1 MEKLHF
7 QFLGLTV
14 EKISIFYGIFLIIF
28 GIFISLVSDSNSLT
42 SYIPTFF
49 GIPIFAFGY
58 LTMRYPEKKKLF
70 MHIIVLIGL
79 IIFLG
84 GLDFFRSYPNFFENL
99 WADISKIMML
109 LTGLYFLIQC
119 IRSFVFARKNRE

>member
-28 GIFISLVSDSNSLT
+28 GIFISLVSNSNSLT

-99 WADISKIMML
+99 WADISKLSL
-109 LTGLYFLIQC
+109 LISGLIFTYINIQ
-119 IRSFVFARKNRE
+119 SFIFIRKNK

>member
-7 QFLGLTV
+7 QFLGHTV

-28 GIFISLVSDSNSLT
+28 GIFISFVSNSNSLT

-58 LTMRYPEKKKLF
+58 LAMRYPEKKKLF

-79 IIFLG
+79 IILLG
-84 GLDFFRSYPNFFENL
+84 GLDFLRSYPNFFENL
-99 WADISKIMML
+99 WADISKLSL
-109 LTGLYFLIQC
+109 LISGIIFTYINIQ
-119 IRSFVFARKNRE
+119 SFIFIRKNK

>member
-28 GIFISLVSDSNSLT
+28 GIFISLVSNSNSLT

-70 MHIIVLIGL
+70 MHIIVFIGL

-84 GLDFFRSYPNFFENL
+84 GLDFLRSYPNFFENL
-99 WADISKIMML
+99 WADLSKLSLLIS
-109 LTGLYFLIQC
+109 GLIFTYINIQ
-119 IRSFVFARKNRE
+119 SFIFIRKNK

>member
-28 GIFISLVSDSNSLT
+28 GIFISLVSNSNSLT

-49 GIPIFAFGY
+49 GIPIFALGY
-58 LTMRYPEKKKLF
+58 LAMRYPEKKKLF

-84 GLDFFRSYPNFFENL
+84 GLDFLRSYPNFFENL
-99 WADISKIMML
+99 WADISKLSL
-109 LTGLYFLIQC
+109 LISGLIFTYINIQ
-119 IRSFVFARKNRE
+119 SFIFIRKNK

>member
-58 LTMRYPEKKKLF
+58 LSMRYPEKKKLF

-84 GLDFFRSYPNFFENL
+84 GLDFLRSYPNFFENL
-99 WADISKIMML
+99 WADLSKLSLLIS
-109 LTGLYFLIQC
+109 GLIFTYINIQ
-119 IRSFVFARKNRE
+119 SFIFIRKNK

>member
-1 MEKLHF
+1 MEELRF
-7 QFLGLTV
+7 QFLGLSV

-28 GIFISLVSDSNSLT
+28 GIFISIVSNSNSLT
-42 SYIPTFF
+42 SYIPAFF

-58 LTMRYPEKKKLF
+58 LSMRYPEKKKLL

-84 GLDFFRSYPNFFENL
+84 GLDFLRSYPNFFENL
-99 WADISKIMML
+99 WADISKLSL
-109 LTGLYFLIQC
+109 LISGIIFTYINIQ
-119 IRSFVFARKNRE
+119 SFIFIRKNK

>member
-1 MEKLHF
+1 MEKLNF

-28 GIFISLVSDSNSLT
+28 GIFISLVSNSNSLT

-99 WADISKIMML
+99 WADISKLSL
-109 LTGLYFLIQC
+109 LISGIIFTYINIQ
-119 IRSFVFARKNRE
+119 SFIFIRKNK

>member
-1 MEKLHF
+1 MEKLQF
-7 QFLGLTV
+7 QFMVYTV
-14 EKISIFYGIFLIIF
+14 EKISIFYGIFLILF
-28 GIFISLVSDSNSLT
+28 GIFISLISNSNSLT

-58 LTMRYPEKKKLF
+58 LSMRYPEKKKLF

-84 GLDFFRSYPNFFENL
+84 GLDFFRGYPNFFENF
-99 WADISKIMML
+99 WAGISKLSL
-109 LTGLYFLIQC
+109 LISGLIFTYINIQ
-119 IRSFVFARKNRE
+119 SFIFIRKNT

>member
-28 GIFISLVSDSNSLT
+28 GIFISIVSNSNSLT

-58 LTMRYPEKKKLF
+58 LSIRYPEKKKLF

-84 GLDFFRSYPNFFENL
+84 GLDFLRSYPNFFENL
-99 WADISKIMML
+99 WADISKLSL
-109 LTGLYFLIQC
+109 LISGLIFTYINIQ
-119 IRSFVFARKNRE
+119 SFIFIRKNK

>member
-28 GIFISLVSDSNSLT
+28 GIFISLVSNSNSLT

-49 GIPIFAFGY
+49 GIPILAFGY
-58 LTMRYPEKKKLF
+58 LSMRYPEKKKLF

-84 GLDFFRSYPNFFENL
+84 GLDFLRSYPNFFENL
-99 WADISKIMML
+99 WADLSKLSLLIS
-109 LTGLYFLIQC
+109 GLIFTYINIQ
-119 IRSFVFARKNRE
+119 SFIFIRKNK

>member
-1 MEKLHF
+1 MEELRF
-7 QFLGLTV
+7 QFLGLSV

-28 GIFISLVSDSNSLT
+28 GIFISLVSNSNSLT

-58 LTMRYPEKKKLF
+58 LSMRYPEKKKLF

-84 GLDFFRSYPNFFENL
+84 GLDFLRSYPNFFENL
-99 WADISKIMML
+99 WADISKLSL
-109 LTGLYFLIQC
+109 LISGLIFTYINIQ
-119 IRSFVFARKNRE
+119 SFIFIRKNK

>member
-79 IIFLG
+79 IILLG
-84 GLDFFRSYPNFFENL
+84 GLDFLRSYPNFFENL
-99 WADISKIMML
+99 WADISKLSL
-109 LTGLYFLIQC
+109 LISGLIFTYINIQ
-119 IRSFVFARKNRE
+119 SFIFIRKNK

>member
-28 GIFISLVSDSNSLT
+28 GIFISLVSNSNSLT

-58 LTMRYPEKKKLF
+58 LAMRYPEKKKLF

-84 GLDFFRSYPNFFENL
+84 GLDFLRSYPNFFENL
-99 WADISKIMML
+99 WADISKLSL
-109 LTGLYFLIQC
+109 LISGLIFTYINIQ
-119 IRSFVFARKNRE
+119 SFIFIRKNK

>member
-1 MEKLHF
+1 MEKLQF
-7 QFLGLTV
+7 QFMGLTV

-28 GIFISLVSDSNSLT
+28 GIFISLVSNSNSLT

-49 GIPIFAFGY
+49 GIPIFVFGY
-58 LTMRYPEKKKLF
+58 LSMRYPEKKKLF

-84 GLDFFRSYPNFFENL
+84 GLDFLRGYPDFFQKF
-99 WADISKIMML
+99 WADISKL
-109 LTGLYFLIQC
+109 LLLISGLIFTYINIQ
-119 IRSFVFARKNRE
+119 SFIFIRKNK

>member
-28 GIFISLVSDSNSLT
+28 GIFISFVSNSNSLT

-49 GIPIFAFGY
+49 GIPIFTFGY

-79 IIFLG
+79 IILLG
-84 GLDFFRSYPNFFENL
+84 GLDFLRSYPNFFENL
-99 WADISKIMML
+99 WADISKLSL
-109 LTGLYFLIQC
+109 LISGLIFTYINIQ
-119 IRSFVFARKNRE
+119 SFIFIRKNK

>member
-28 GIFISLVSDSNSLT
+28 GIFISLVSNSNSLT

-70 MHIIVLIGL
+70 MHIIVFIGL

-84 GLDFFRSYPNFFENL
+84 GLDFLRSYPNFFENL
-99 WADISKIMML
+99 WADISKLSL
-109 LTGLYFLIQC
+109 LISGLIFTYINIQ
-119 IRSFVFARKNRE
+119 SFIFIRKNK

>member
-28 GIFISLVSDSNSLT
+28 GIFISLLSNSNSLT

-49 GIPIFAFGY
+49 GIPIFTLGY
-58 LTMRYPEKKKLF
+58 ISTRYPEKKKLF
-70 MHIIVLIGL
+70 MHIIVLIGF

-84 GLDFFRSYPNFFENL
+84 GLDFFRGYPNFFENF
-99 WADISKIMML
+99 WADISKLSL
-109 LTGLYFLIQC
+109 LISGLIFTYINIQ
-119 IRSFVFARKNRE
+119 SFIFIRKNK

>member
-28 GIFISLVSDSNSLT
+28 GIFISLVSNSNSLT

-58 LTMRYPEKKKLF
+58 LAMRYPEKKKLF

-79 IIFLG
+79 IILLG
-84 GLDFFRSYPNFFENL
+84 GLDFLRSYPNFFENL
-99 WADISKIMML
+99 WADISKLSL
-109 LTGLYFLIQC
+109 LISGLIFTYINIQ
-119 IRSFVFARKNRE
+119 SFIFIRKNK

>member
-1 MEKLHF
+1 MEKLQF
-7 QFLGLTV
+7 QFMGLTV

-28 GIFISLVSDSNSLT
+28 GIFISLVSNSNSLT

-49 GIPIFAFGY
+49 GIPIFVFGY
-58 LTMRYPEKKKLF
+58 LSMRYPEKKKLF

-84 GLDFFRSYPNFFENL
+84 GLDFLRGYPDFFQNF
-99 WADISKIMML
+99 WADISKLSL
-109 LTGLYFLIQC
+109 LISGLIFTYINIQ
-119 IRSFVFARKNRE
+119 SFIFIRKNK

>member
-28 GIFISLVSDSNSLT
+28 GIFISLLSNSNSLT

-49 GIPIFAFGY
+49 GIPIFALGY
-58 LTMRYPEKKKLF
+58 LSTRYPEKKKLF
-70 MHIIVLIGL
+70 MHIIVLIGF

-84 GLDFFRSYPNFFENL
+84 GLDFLRGYPNFFENF
-99 WADISKIMML
+99 WADISKLSL
-109 LTGLYFLIQC
+109 LISGLIFTYINIQ
-119 IRSFVFARKNRE
+119 SFIFIRKNK

>member
-7 QFLGLTV
+7 QFLGHTV

-28 GIFISLVSDSNSLT
+28 GIFISLVSNSNSLT

-84 GLDFFRSYPNFFENL
+84 GLDFLRSYPNFFENL
-99 WADISKIMML
+99 WADISKLSL
-109 LTGLYFLIQC
+109 LISGIIFTYINIQ
-119 IRSFVFARKNRE
+119 SFIFIRKNK

>member
-28 GIFISLVSDSNSLT
+28 GIFISIVSNSNSLT

-58 LTMRYPEKKKLF
+58 LAMRYPEKKKLF

-84 GLDFFRSYPNFFENL
+84 GLDFLRSYPNFFENL
-99 WADISKIMML
+99 WADISKLSL
-109 LTGLYFLIQC
+109 LISGLIFTYINIQ
-119 IRSFVFARKNRE
+119 SFIFIRKNK

>member
-1 MEKLHF
+1 MEKLQF
-7 QFLGLTV
+7 QFMGLSV

-58 LTMRYPEKKKLF
+58 LSMRYPEKKKLF

-99 WADISKIMML
+99 WADISKLSL
-109 LTGLYFLIQC
+109 LISGLIFTYINIQ
-119 IRSFVFARKNRE
+119 SFIFIRKNK

>member
-28 GIFISLVSDSNSLT
+28 GIFISLISNGNSLT

-49 GIPIFAFGY
+49 GIPVLAFGY
-58 LTMRYPEKKKLF
+58 LSMRYPEKKKLF

-79 IIFLG
+79 IILLG
-84 GLDFFRSYPNFFENL
+84 GLDFLRSYPNFFENL
-99 WADISKIMML
+99 WADISKLSL
-109 LTGLYFLIQC
+109 LISGLIFTYINIQ
-119 IRSFVFARKNRE
+119 SFIFIRKNK

>member
-28 GIFISLVSDSNSLT
+28 GIFISLLSNSNSLT

-58 LTMRYPEKKKLF
+58 LSMRYPEKKKLF

-84 GLDFFRSYPNFFENL
+84 GLDFLRSYPNFFENL
-99 WADISKIMML
+99 WADISKLSL
-109 LTGLYFLIQC
+109 LISGLIFTYINIQ
-119 IRSFVFARKNRE
+119 SFIFIRKNK